1 MIVSH
6 ASGKKLIRNVLSPGR
21 QLTAT
26 QLHEMGLVGE
36 VFLSGHLMEEAIPR

>member
-1 MIVSH
+1 MLVSH
-6 ASGKKLIRNVLSPGR
+6 ASGQKLIHILSPGR